1 MVESKD
7 QLGTKDRIRRV
18 AAELFAKNGYHATG
32 IAELSDAVQ
41 LGRGALYHHIGNK
54 EAVLYEISKEQ
65 IEQLVHDARLVMET
79 SDSPLEK
86 LSVMAR
92 NLMVNIAWHTAEWT
106 VFFREFSALTGER
119 REEVFRARE
128 AYEGMWRTLLQEG
141 ADAGL
146 FEVVDA
152 IVVKGILGMFNY
164 SYLWFDP
171 KGGLTPEEIADRF
184 TRLLLDGIA
193 VAPRRSAVR
202 TKAVAPQA
210 RRPSAKG

>member
-7 QLGTKDRIRRV
+7 QHGTKDRIRRV

-54 EAVLYEISKEQ
+54 EAVLYEISKAQ
-65 IEQLVHDARLVMET
+65 IEQLVHDGLLVMEAA
-79 SDSPLEK
+79 DSPLEK

-92 NLMVNIAWHTAEWT
+92 NLMVNIASHTAEWT

-119 REEVFRARE
+119 REEIFRARE
-128 AYEGMWRTLLQEG
+128 VYEGLWRSLLQEG
-141 ADAGL
+141 ADAGA
-146 FEVVDA
+146 FQEVES

-171 KGGLTPEEIADRF
+171 KGGLSPEEIAERF
-184 TRLLLDGIA
+184 TRLLLEGIA
-193 VAPRRSAVR
+193 VSPPRTSRPKARVR
-202 TKAVAPQA
+202 RESRAD
-210 RRPSAKG
+210 SKG